1 MHTAFDVIDLAS
13 RQHLTVR
20 ETVASYWE
28 MFDTLDLGWLWDA
41 VGALPR
47 NDRWQTQARSALR
60 DDLMGALA
68 DLADDALYVG
78 GARDWAAANDRVVG
92 RALAMF
98 TEIRRADAY
107 DLTTLSVALRQLRN
121 LALIT
126 QRPSSG

>member
-1 MHTAFDVIDLAS
+1 M
-13 RQHLTVR
+13 
-20 ETVASYWE
+20 
-28 MFDTLDLGWLWDA
+28 
-41 VGALPR
+41 LPR

-78 GARDWAAANDRVVG
+78 SAHDWAATNDRVVG
-92 RALAMF
+92 RVLSMF

-126 QRPSSG
+126 QRPTP